1 MSNKKNL
8 KYIIFCMIAAMS
20 FIVAGNAYA
29 QHVGGLGERK
39 ILLNIVSEEK
49 LMMIEG
55 MTEELA
61 KAIVEYREEKGFFN
75 KPEDLLKVPG
85 VTKEI
90 YEKLNPQKGVE
101 GDIYCVP
108 MEGMED
114 EFDEDEEPVLSPSK
128 C

>member
-1 MSNKKNL
+1 MNNRKNL
-8 KYIIFCMIAAMS
+8 KYIIFCMIAVMAL
-20 FIVAGNAYA
+20 IVTGNAYA

-39 ILLNIVSEEK
+39 ILLNIADVDK

-55 MTEELA
+55 MTEDLA
-61 KAIVEYREEKGFFN
+61 DAIVEYREEKGFFK

-85 VTKEI
+85 VTKEV
-90 YEKLNPQKGVE
+90 YETLNPQKGVE

-108 MEGMED
+108 SEDMED